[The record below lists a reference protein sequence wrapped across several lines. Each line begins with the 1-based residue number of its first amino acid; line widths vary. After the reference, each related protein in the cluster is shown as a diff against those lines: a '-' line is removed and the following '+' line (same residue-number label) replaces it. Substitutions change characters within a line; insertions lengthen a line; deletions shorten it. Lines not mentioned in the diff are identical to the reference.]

1 MVKIV
6 KSERQNLG
14 LFLASLAI
22 LGVIGLQ
29 LYTAKHLRD
38 FWPKYRSLQ
47 ALHRLLKA
55 PEKPFL
61 WPFIDYPM
69 YSYPN
74 YLGDDI
80 KQYVILGILPDSTE
94 VRIQAEDLGL
104 NYWIFMYGFK
114 EALRK
119 NDRQD
124 IKNFIQ
130 LYESRNNKKLIGVRL
145 ENHPLILTKEGVE
158 PGKPKVVT
166 DFKVNSLEEK
176 K

>member
-1 MVKIV
+1 MENRTEKIPQQWAV
-6 KSERQNLG
+6 L
-14 LFLASLAI
+14 LASLVI
-22 LGVIGLQ
+22 LGVLGLQ
-29 LYTAKHLRD
+29 LYTAKHLRE
-38 FWPKYRSLQ
+38 FWPKFRRLQ
-47 ALHRLLKA
+47 ALHKLLET
-55 PEKPFL
+55 PEKPSF

-80 KQYVILGILPDSTE
+80 KQYVIFGILPDSTE
-94 VRIQAEDLGL
+94 VRIQPEDLGI

-119 NDRQD
+119 NDRKD
-124 IKNFIQ
+124 IKNFIE

-145 ENHPLILTKEGVE
+145 ENHPLILTKEGVS
-158 PGKPKVVT
+158 PGKAKVVT
-166 DFKVNSLEEK
+166 DVKLEDLEEK

>member
-1 MVKIV
+1 MVKTI
-6 KSERQNLG
+6 KSERHNLG
-14 LFLASLAI
+14 LILASVAI
-22 LGVIGLQ
+22 LGIIGLQ

-38 FWPKYRSLQ
+38 FWPRFRRLQ
-47 ALHRLLKA
+47 ALHKLLQP
-55 PEKPFL
+55 PEKPLL

-69 YSYPN
+69 YSHPN

-80 KQYVILGILPDSTE
+80 KQYVIVGILPDSTE

-119 NDRQD
+119 SDRQD

-158 PGKPKVVT
+158 PGEPKVVT
-166 DFKVNSLEEK
+166 DFKLNDPEEK